1 MLFNLSLAALV
12 GSASA
17 AILWD
22 GRFNDMSSS
31 SALNNWSWSN
41 QIAPYQWYIVSTMTT
56 CLLFLTLILTYKT
69 STDLVQSQTTS
80 TSPQTTRTRQIQEAI
95 RAQKSPWIIPR
106 TGMVRT
112 CEEQNSF
119 HRHLQPSPLA
129 KSTITLASKDRQ
141 RMLQVHTESTKLLS
155 SSRISRN

>member
-1 MLFNLSLAALV
+1 MLFNLPLAALV

-41 QIAPYQWYIVSTMTT
+41 QIAPYQWYIVSITSTS
-56 CLLFLTLILTYKT
+56 LPLWTLILTYRT
-69 STDLVQSQTTS
+69 STDLAQSQTTS
-80 TSPQTTRTRQIQEAI
+80 TSPQITRTPQIQEAI
-95 RAQKSPWIIPR
+95 RAQRSPWIILH

-112 CEEQNSF
+112 CGEQNSF
-119 HRHLQPSPLA
+119 RRHLQPSPLA
-129 KSTITLASKDRQ
+129 KSTITSASRDRQ
-141 RMLQVHTESTKLLS
+141 RMLQVHTESTRLLS
-155 SSRISRN
+155 LNRISRN